1 MDTPAHLA
9 AHLNRSLA
17 DRYEIVR
24 EAGAGGMAT
33 VFLARDLKHNRQVAI
48 KVLKPDLAATLG
60 PERFLREV
68 QIAAQLQHPHILP
81 VFDSGDAEGTLWYA
95 MPFIDGESLRQRL
108 ARTGALPI
116 GETIQLVREVAGAL
130 GKAHAAGVV
139 HRDIKPENILLSD
152 GHALVADFGV
162 AKALSTAKAGGTG
175 LTSAGMSLGT
185 PGYMAPEQVAAD
197 PNADHRTDIY
207 SLGIVAWEMLAGR
220 APFAELP
227 PAQQLA
233 AHVTTMPAAIES
245 MRADCPPLLSDAI
258 ARCIAKDPNARPKNA
273 DELRAILDGA
283 SGVHLPL
290 SGARA
295 AVKPHSRARQIGT
308 LVGAAAIISAAYLAV
323 RDQRT
328 SSAPVDAT
336 PSLAVLPF
344 ATPAGDSATAYFGD
358 GIAEEIIG
366 AVSRV
371 RGLNVA
377 SRSVSFRHRG
387 RDVDVVNVGREI
399 GVSHVLEGSVQRAG
413 TRVRVNVTLT
423 DTRSGF
429 NAWSERYDRELTD
442 IFAVEDEIATKVAQA
457 LDVQLAGGGASR
469 RKATTNTEAHDQ
481 YLLGLAA
488 RGARDL
494 ATAAARFSRAIELD
508 VAYADAH
515 AGLASVLVLYPE
527 YGLTARP
534 DLAIAD
540 ARAAATKAL
549 ELDSTQSAAHLALG
563 YAAKVF
569 GRDHAGAEREYAKS
583 LALNPNSPEGHHWNG
598 ELLME
603 RGRFADARVAFEAS
617 VARDPAAPASTAM
630 LAMAL
635 FRISANGGPATVDS
649 AIAVCKRTTEI
660 SPAGGV
666 FPFEFACGSA
676 LTRVKR
682 YADAR
687 PHLTRAGRALGDSTV
702 FVTLMTAAGDAARL
716 RAAIALIDAKSG
728 GARPTFDPMIA
739 AVWYLLLGD
748 QEKTI
753 TALEAAERGGSPF
766 ASFVEVLDFSAL
778 LNSPRLEA
786 VRSKLGYQ

>member
-1 MDTPAHLA
+1 
-9 AHLNRSLA
+9 
-17 DRYEIVR
+17 
-24 EAGAGGMAT
+24 MAT
-33 VFLARDLKHNRQVAI
+33 VFLARDVKHGRQVAI

-95 MPFIDGESLRQRL
+95 MPFIEGESLRQRL
-108 ARTGALPI
+108 ARTGPLPI
-116 GETIQLVREVAGAL
+116 LETVQLVREVAGAL

-162 AKALSTAKAGGTG
+162 AKALSAAKAGGTG

-220 APFAELP
+220 APFADLP

-233 AHVTTMPAAIES
+233 AQVTTMPAPIES
-245 MRADCPPLLSDAI
+245 RRTDCPALLADAI
-258 ARCIAKDPNARPKNA
+258 TRCIAKDPGARPRNA

-283 SGVHLPL
+283 SGAHLPP
-290 SGARA
+290 SGARPTL
-295 AVKPHSRARQIGT
+295 KPHSPARLIGT
-308 LVGAAAIISAAYLAV
+308 VVGAVAIVAAAYLAV
-323 RDQRT
+323 RNEGAAPA
-328 SSAPVDAT
+328 SADAT

-344 ATPAGDSATAYFGD
+344 ETPAGDSAAAYFGD

-371 RGLNVA
+371 RGLHVA

-387 RDVDVVNVGREI
+387 RDLDVVKAGRAI

-413 TRVRVNVTLT
+413 QRVRVNVTLT

-442 IFAVEDEIATKVAQA
+442 IFAVEDEIASKVAQA
-457 LDVQLAGGGASR
+457 LDVQLASGSNAR
-469 RKATTNTEAHDQ
+469 RSATTSTDAHDQ

-494 ATAAARFSRAIELD
+494 KTAAARFGRAIELD
-508 VAYADAH
+508 ANYADAH

-534 DLAIAD
+534 DLAIAE

-549 ELDSTQSAAHLALG
+549 TIDSTQSAAHLALG

-569 GRDHAGAEREYAKS
+569 GRDLSGAEREYAKA

-603 RGRFADARVAFEAS
+603 RGRFADARAAFEAS

-635 FRISANGGPATVDS
+635 FRIAATGGAATVDS
-649 AIAVCKRTTEI
+649 ALAVCTRATAI

-676 LTRVKR
+676 LARAKR
-682 YADAR
+682 YAAAR
-687 PHLTRAGRALGDSTV
+687 PHLARAGRALGDSTLL
-702 FVTLMTAAGDAARL
+702 VTLMEAASDVAKRP
-716 RAAIALIDAKSG
+716 AAIALIDAKSG
-728 GARPTFDPMIA
+728 GPRPMLDPMIA

-748 QEKTI
+748 QERALA
-753 TALEAAERGGSPF
+753 ALETAERVGSPY

-778 LNSPRLEA
+778 LNSPRLDA
-786 VRSKLGYQ
+786 VRKKLGY